1 MKLHDARVG
10 IIATASSQTFVWA
23 IAISVNILAA
33 NKFPWSAIVVDG
45 SRAPGSA
52 RMLGGGSPCLW
63 WFVIVSKPHP
73 GRRRPREY
81 RHPARRMV
89 TTAALGKAAAG
100 RSETTHR
107 QSLLASRVSR
117 GKPVEGTP

>member
-52 RMLGGGSPCLW
+52 RMLGDGSPCLW

-73 GRRRPREY
+73 GRRRPWEV
-81 RHPARRMV
+81 PTPGTADGDDRRIGQGGGWSQRDDPPPV
-89 TTAALGKAAAG
+89 AA
-100 RSETTHR
+100 S
-107 QSLLASRVSR
+107 
-117 GKPVEGTP
+117 VEG